1 MRLVPSNK
9 AHIRE
14 IMTWFP
20 SPETCVQWGGPDMRF
35 PFAENTF
42 LEDIHW
48 KKMPS
53 YSAVTSEGQLIG
65 FGQFYEKQGRCHLA
79 RLAVSPSCR
88 GQGLG
93 KKFISMLMGIGEKQL
108 KSSEFSLYVLEHN
121 EPAVV
126 CYKSLG
132 FKPAAAPKP
141 VIKLKDCIFMIADS
155 IESCGQSGT
164 MTGASTAKTG

>member
-1 MRLVPSNK
+1 MRLVPSNI

-93 KKFISMLMGIGEKQL
+93 KKFISMLMGIGKKQL
-108 KSSEFSLYVLEHN
+108 KSS
-121 EPAVV
+121 
-126 CYKSLG
+126 G
-132 FKPAAAPKP
+132 FRFTCSSIMSPLWF
-141 VIKLKDCIFMIADS
+141 VIKVLGS
-155 IESCGQSGT
+155 SRQQLRNLS
-164 MTGASTAKTG
+164 